1 MIIEYQPSLMMQN
14 PSSYIG
20 CRGYTIYKSS
30 LSAEDERWIRKK
42 LHVQPFIPGSPFQP
56 TGFDV
61 YRESKRK
68 LYLPKIFGIENFGEP
83 DQIALPEGVEIE
95 VPFAGKLR
103 DYQEPVV
110 NSFLELQSD
119 MKGGVIDLP
128 CGYGKTS
135 CALYIA
141 SKLRKKTMVIVHKS
155 FLMTQWEERIRQF
168 LPSAKVGKVQ
178 GEVFDIE
185 GKDIVL
191 AMLQSLSMK
200 AYPIQAFTS
209 FGTTIID
216 ECHHIPSEVFSRAL
230 NKIVTENILGLSAT
244 VERKDGLSSVLRMFV
259 GPTVYSIKRKPETS
273 VQVRQLQ
280 YKDSALELELSLNS
294 TDYRGNVKYSS
305 LITKLC
311 SSSERTGLV
320 KDLIVKEMHQHP
332 NKQILVL
339 SHYKQLLADL
349 AELLQQETFEAGYY
363 VGGMK
368 QAALDESAKKNVL
381 LATYAMAA
389 EGLDI
394 PSLTTLVLATPRT
407 DIVQAVGRILRSK
420 HERPL
425 IIDIVDPHPTLQ
437 RQWTKRKKYYSQNR
451 YRVMKLDSDSWR
463 AGLPWS
469 ACKSKSAI
477 PRPAKCLI

>member
-1 MIIEYQPSLMMQN
+1 MTEN

-20 CRGYTIYKSS
+20 CRGYTIFKSS
-30 LSAEDERWIRKK
+30 LSAEDERWVRKE

-56 TGFDV
+56 PGFDV

-68 LYLPKIFGIENFGEP
+68 LYLPKVFGIENFGDP
-83 DQIALPEGVEIE
+83 DQVAIPMGTEIE
-95 VPFAGKLR
+95 VPFAGELR

-110 NSFLELQSD
+110 NSFLGLQSD

-155 FLMTQWEERIRQF
+155 FLMTQWEERIKQF
-168 LPSAKVGKVQ
+168 LPCAKVGKIQ

-200 AYPIQAFTS
+200 AYPITAFTS

-259 GPTVYSIKRKPETS
+259 GPTIYSIKRKPEAS
-273 VQVRQLQ
+273 VQVRRLQ
-280 YKDSALELELSLNS
+280 YKNSELELQLTLDS

-311 SSSERTGLV
+311 ASTERTELL
-320 KDLIVKEMHQHP
+320 KDLIVREMEQYP
-332 NKQILVL
+332 GNQILVL
-339 SHYKQLLADL
+339 SHYKQLLSDL
-349 AELLQQETFEAGYY
+349 AELLEEEKFEAGYY

-368 QAALDESAKKNVL
+368 PAALEESANKNVL

-437 RQWTKRKKYYSQNR
+437 RQWTKRKKYYSQNQ
-451 YRVMKLDSDSWR
+451 YQVMKLDSDSWR

-469 ACKSKSAI
+469 AIKSKLDKS
-477 PRPAKCLI
+477 RPAKCLI